1 MNDMLVRLLDL
12 PSTLEKENQL
22 EKENIIFRRPIAPEK
37 SIVIN
42 WVRENFSEY
51 WSNEVDI
58 AFSSNPITCFLAQ
71 RDNEILG
78 FSCYE
83 CTGKNFFGPTGTL
96 ESERNNGIGKVLLIK
111 SLEGLKTLGYTYG
124 VVGGVG
130 PAEYYAKAVGAK
142 IIEGSEKSIYQN
154 MLKIKK

>member
-22 EKENIIFRRPIAPEK
+22 EKENVIFRRPIAPEK
-37 SIVIN
+37 SIVMN
-42 WVRENFSEY
+42 WVRENFSDY
-51 WSNEVDI
+51 WANEVDI
-58 AFSSNPITCFLAQ
+58 AFSSNPVTCFLAQ

-124 VVGGVG
+124 VIGGVG